1 MRKAEQEGMRREFL
15 KWFNHQNRAW
25 EFNGRAFVMKMGLYR
40 NKLRM
45 EAVFESRLEQVEL
58 SLRLSRAFGENVEID
73 TPRRK
78 FIGDDCM
85 AEALSWLADS
95 FYTVLDE
102 VQKREQEAIVGLWDS
117 ERLRRELQE
126 IVDKLDDSA

>member
-1 MRKAEQEGMRREFL
+1 MTKAELGRRQREFL
-15 KWFNHQNRAW
+15 RWFNHQNRAW

-45 EAVFESRLEQVEL
+45 EAIFESKLEQVDL
-58 SLRLSRAFGENVEID
+58 FLRLSRAFGERVEID
-73 TPRRK
+73 APRRK

-85 AEALSWLADS
+85 AEALTWLSDS

-102 VQKREQEAIVGLWDS
+102 IQKREQEAIVGLWD
-117 ERLRRELQE
+117 EAQLRSELQQ
-126 IVDKLDDSA
+126 IVDKLGDGA